1 MERSQLGCCAWR
13 GEEVTGREL
22 GFAGKEKGEAGW
34 AQGKETG
41 HGEKERWA
49 SGLGCQL
56 GLGWFLFSFS
66 RFSFPFLSHAP
77 LNLFEFKFQFEF
89 KPSTQTK
96 RTMHQHE
103 YNNKFLNLD
112 KF

>member
-41 HGEKERWA
+41 HEEMENRAGV
-49 SGLGCQL
+49 L
-56 GLGWFLFSFS
+56 GLGWVFFFLLGWFGSS
-66 RFSFPFLSHAP
+66 PFLP
-77 LNLFEFKFQFEF
+77 LYFFF
-89 KPSTQTK
+89 STQN
-96 RTMHQHE
+96 
-103 YNNKFLNLD
+103 YLNSNSDLNS
-112 KF
+112 KP